1 MFKNIKVK
9 TGLLGVI
16 VFFACLQLLSS
27 GISIFFLSG
36 NQQNISLIDNTI
48 QEQKELNRL
57 RDTVSDLR
65 QNFDGLQVSLR
76 ENNNTQAVSTV
87 LLAAK
92 NDIKVA
98 TSTFEKFMRIPGLTS
113 HNPEVG
119 RMMTRAFEGQIA
131 IAEKVIKAM
140 ENFSTAEDFLST
152 LSSFKT
158 EQHASRAEFD
168 KQYTGYINALDG
180 IMATAV
186 SNSSNAYRTSWGTTA
201 AVFVMVVVLFTGSL
215 MWLNRLLLNPLR
227 ELSAHME
234 RMGKGD
240 LSLPVE
246 VRNKNEIGQL
256 CKSLQDMQSNLAG
269 TVKAIR
275 DGAESINIG
284 TQEIAAGNADLSSR
298 TEEQSA
304 AIVETAASM
313 EQISSTVKQNA
324 DNAQQASGMISE
336 SACLARE
343 GEQLMQSMV
352 EKIHDISQHS
362 QGVGAISD
370 VIDSIAFQTNILAL
384 NAAVEAARAGEA
396 GRGFAVVASE
406 VRNLAQRS
414 ATSAKE
420 ISALV
425 AEAGSAISEGVS
437 LANQSGEMMAKIS
450 GAVSNVNVLM
460 ESISGASDEQSR
472 GVEQI
477 RVAITQMEQVAQQNA
492 ALVEEVATTASHVEE
507 QSVHLTQ
514 AVATFNLGKDEDR
527 FIAPRHTA
535 MQVKPSNNTYSD
547 DNWV

>member
-9 TGLLGVI
+9 TGLLSVI

-27 GISIFFLSG
+27 GISIFFLSE
-36 NQQNISLIDNTI
+36 NQQNISLIDNTV
-48 QEQKELNRL
+48 QEQRALNRL
-57 RDTVSDLR
+57 RDTISNIR
-65 QNFDGLQVSLR
+65 QTVDGIRSSLR
-76 ENNNTQAVSTV
+76 YNDDHDIPTS
-87 LLAAK
+87 LASVQQ
-92 NDIKVA
+92 NIKIA
-98 TSTFEKFMRIPGLTS
+98 NSTFEEFMRIPGLTS
-113 HNPEVG
+113 YDPEVG
-119 RMMTRAFEGQIA
+119 KTMTRTFERQM
-131 IAEKVIKAM
+131 EVVENNFKALK
-140 ENFSTAEDFLST
+140 NFSTAEIVLST
-152 LSSFKT
+152 LSSYEE
-158 EQHASRAEFD
+158 EQNAARVEFD
-168 KQYTGYINALDG
+168 KQYAGYIKALDG
-180 IMATAV
+180 IMASAV
-186 SNSSNAYRTSWGTTA
+186 SNSSNAYRTSWGTT
-201 AVFVMVVVLFTGSL
+201 VSMLIMVAVLFTASL
-215 MWLNRLLLNPLR
+215 LWLNRLLINPLR

-240 LSLPVE
+240 LSFPVE

-256 CKSLQDMQSNLAG
+256 CKSLQDMQSNLAE

-324 DNAQQASGMISE
+324 DNAQQASGMIRE
-336 SACLARE
+336 SASLARE
-343 GEQLMQSMV
+343 GEQLMHEMV
-352 EKIHDISQHS
+352 EKIHTISHNS

-384 NAAVEAARAGEA
+384 NAAVEAARAGES

-425 AEAGSAISEGVS
+425 EQAGSAISEGVN

-450 GAVSNVNVLM
+450 GAVSDVNVLM
-460 ESISGASDEQSR
+460 EGISAASDEQSR

-514 AVATFNLGKDEDR
+514 SVAAFNLGKDENR
-527 FIAPRHTA
+527 FVTPRYITK
-535 MQVKPSNNTYSD
+535 QDTPSEQTCAD
-547 DNWV
+547 ENWI

>member
-9 TGLLGVI
+9 TGLLGII
-16 VFFACLQLLSS
+16 VFFACLQLLSG
-27 GISIFFLSG
+27 GISIFFLSE
-36 NQQNISLIDNTI
+36 NQQNISLIDNTV
-48 QEQKELNRL
+48 QEQKALNRL
-57 RDTVSDLR
+57 RDTISDIR
-65 QNFDGLQVSLR
+65 QTVDGIRSSLR
-76 ENNNTQAVSTV
+76 YNDTHDISAS
-87 LLAAK
+87 LAAVQK
-92 NDIKVA
+92 NINIA
-98 TSTFEKFMRIPGLTS
+98 TSTFDEFMHIPGLTS
-113 HNPEVG
+113 HDPEVG
-119 RMMTRAFEGQIA
+119 KTMTRAFKGQIA
-131 IAEKVIKAM
+131 VMEKNFNALKD
-140 ENFSTAEDFLST
+140 FSTAEMVLST
-152 LSSFKT
+152 LSSYEA
-158 EQHASRAEFD
+158 EQNAARVEFD

-180 IMATAV
+180 IMASAV
-186 SNSSNAYRTSWGTTA
+186 SNSSNAYRTSWGTTVAMLIMA
-201 AVFVMVVVLFTGSL
+201 AVLFTGSL
-215 MWLNRLLLNPLR
+215 LWLNRLLINPLR
-227 ELSAHME
+227 ELSVHME

-240 LSLPVE
+240 LSFSVE

-324 DNAQQASGMISE
+324 DNAQQASSMIRE
-336 SACLARE
+336 SANLAHE
-343 GEQLMQSMV
+343 GEQLMHKMV
-352 EKIHDISQHS
+352 EKIHAISHNS

-384 NAAVEAARAGEA
+384 NAAVEAARAGES

-425 AEAGSAISEGVS
+425 EQAGSSISEGVC

-450 GAVSNVNVLM
+450 GAVSDVNVLM
-460 ESISGASDEQSR
+460 EGISAASDEQSR

-514 AVATFNLGKDEDR
+514 SVATFHLGKDEDR
-527 FIAPRHTA
+527 FVAPRYITK
-535 MQVKPSNNTYSD
+535 QETPSEKTCGD
-547 DNWV
+547 ENWN

>member
-9 TGLLGVI
+9 TGLLSVI

-27 GISIFFLSG
+27 GISIFFLSD

-48 QEQKELNRL
+48 QEQKSLNRL
-57 RDTVSDLR
+57 RDTISDIR
-65 QNFDGLQVSLR
+65 QTVDGIRSSLR
-76 ENNNTQAVSTV
+76 YNSAHDISASLATVQEN
-87 LLAAK
+87 
-92 NDIKVA
+92 IKIA
-98 TSTFEKFMRIPGLTS
+98 TTTFDEFMRIPGLTS

-119 RMMTRAFEGQIA
+119 KAMTRAFEEQMA
-131 IAEKVIKAM
+131 VMEKNFNALK
-140 ENFSTAEDFLST
+140 NFSTTEMALST
-152 LSSFKT
+152 LSSYEA
-158 EQHASRAEFD
+158 EQNAARAEFD
-168 KQYTGYINALDG
+168 KQYTGHINALDG
-180 IMATAV
+180 IMASAV
-186 SNSSNAYRTSWGTTA
+186 SNSSNAYRTSWGTTVA
-201 AVFVMVVVLFTGSL
+201 MLIMVAVLFTASL
-215 MWLNRLLLNPLR
+215 LWLNRLLINPLR

-240 LSLPVE
+240 LSFPVE

-324 DNAQQASGMISE
+324 DNAQQASSMIRE
-336 SACLARE
+336 SASLARE
-343 GEQLMQSMV
+343 GEQLMHEMV
-352 EKIHDISQHS
+352 EKIHSISHNS

-384 NAAVEAARAGEA
+384 NAAVEAARAGES

-425 AEAGSAISEGVS
+425 EQAGSAISEGVS
-437 LANQSGEMMAKIS
+437 LAHQSGEMMAKIS
-450 GAVSNVNVLM
+450 GAVSDVNVLM
-460 ESISGASDEQSR
+460 EGISAASDEQSR

-514 AVATFNLGKDEDR
+514 SVATFQLGKDEGR
-527 FIAPRHTA
+527 LIPPQHTTE
-535 MQVKPSNNTYSD
+535 QENPPNNSSYD
-547 DNWV
+547 DHWV

>member
-9 TGLLGVI
+9 TGLLSVI
-16 VFFACLQLLSS
+16 AFFACLQLLSS
-27 GISIFFLSG
+27 GISIFFLSD

-48 QEQKELNRL
+48 QEQKALNRL

-76 ENNNTQAVSTV
+76 ENNNTHAVSTV

-92 NDIKVA
+92 NDLKLA
-98 TSTFEKFMRIPGLTS
+98 TSTFEEFMRIPGLTS
-113 HNPEVG
+113 HDPEVG
-119 RMMTRAFEGQIA
+119 RTMTRAFEGQIA

-140 ENFSTAEDFLST
+140 ENFSTAEVFLST
-152 LSSFKT
+152 LSSFT
-158 EQHASRAEFD
+158 AEQNASRAEFD

-201 AVFVMVVVLFTGSL
+201 AVFIMVVVLFTGSL

-324 DNAQQASGMISE
+324 DNAQQASGMIRE
-336 SACLARE
+336 SASLARE
-343 GEQLMQSMV
+343 GERLMHDMV
-352 EKIHDISQHS
+352 EKIHTISHNS

-384 NAAVEAARAGEA
+384 NAAVEAARAGES

-425 AEAGSAISEGVS
+425 EQAGSAISDGVS

-460 ESISGASDEQSR
+460 EGISAASDEQSR

>member
-1 MFKNIKVK
+1 MIKNMRVK
-9 TGLLGVI
+9 TGLLGII
-16 VFFACLQLLSS
+16 VFFACLQLLSGS
-27 GISIFFLSG
+27 ISIFFLSE
-36 NQQNISLIDNTI
+36 NQQNISLIENAV
-48 QEQKELNRL
+48 QEQKALNRL
-57 RDTVSDLR
+57 RDTISDIR
-65 QNFDGLQVSLR
+65 QTVDGIRSSLR
-76 ENNNTQAVSTV
+76 YNDTHDISAP
-87 LLAAK
+87 LAAVQK
-92 NDIKVA
+92 NINIA
-98 TSTFEKFMRIPGLTS
+98 ISTFDEFMHIPGLTS
-113 HNPEVG
+113 YNPEVG
-119 RMMTRAFEGQIA
+119 QTMTHAFEGQMA
-131 IAEKVIKAM
+131 VMKKNYKAL
-140 ENFSTAEDFLST
+140 ENFSTAEIVLST
-152 LSSFKT
+152 LSSYEA
-158 EQHASRAEFD
+158 EQNAARMEFD

-180 IMATAV
+180 IMASAI
-186 SNSSNAYRTSWGTTA
+186 SNSNNAYRTSWGTTVA
-201 AVFVMVVVLFTGSL
+201 LLIMVVVLFTGAL
-215 MWLNRLLLNPLR
+215 LWLNRQLINPLHV
-227 ELSAHME
+227 LSAHME

-256 CKSLQDMQSNLAG
+256 CKALQDMQDNLVS
-269 TVKAIR
+269 TVKTIR

-304 AIVETAASM
+304 AIVQTAASM

-324 DNAQQASGMISE
+324 DNAQQASSMIRE
-336 SACLARE
+336 SASLARE
-343 GEQLMQSMV
+343 GEQLMHEMV
-352 EKIHDISQHS
+352 EKIHAISHNS

-384 NAAVEAARAGEA
+384 NAAVEAARAGES

-425 AEAGSAISEGVS
+425 EQAGSTINEGVS
-437 LANQSGEMMAKIS
+437 LASQSGEMMAKIS

-460 ESISGASDEQSR
+460 EGISAASDEQSR

-514 AVATFNLGKDEDR
+514 SVATFSLGNEDDR
-527 FIAPRHTA
+527 SELVSINHHNH
-535 MQVKPSNNTYSD
+535 QN
-547 DNWV
+547 

>member
-27 GISIFFLSG
+27 GSSIFFLSE
-36 NQQNISLIDNTI
+36 NHQNISLIDNTF
-48 QEQKELNRL
+48 QEQKSLNRL
-57 RDTVSDLR
+57 RDTISNIR
-65 QNFDGLQVSLR
+65 QTVDGIRSSLR
-76 ENNNTQAVSTV
+76 YNGD
-87 LLAAK
+87 
-92 NDIKVA
+92 NDISTSLATVQKNIKIA
-98 TSTFEKFMRIPGLTS
+98 TSTFDEFMRIPGLTS
-113 HNPEVG
+113 YDPEAG
-119 RMMTRAFEGQIA
+119 KTMTRAFERQMA
-131 IAEKVIKAM
+131 VTEKNFNALK
-140 ENFSTAEDFLST
+140 NFSTAEMALST
-152 LSSFKT
+152 LST
-158 EQHASRAEFD
+158 YEAEQNAARVEFD
-168 KQYTGYINALDG
+168 KQYTNYINALDG
-180 IMATAV
+180 IMASAV
-186 SNSSNAYRTSWGTTA
+186 SNSRNAYRTSWGATVA
-201 AVFVMVVVLFTGSL
+201 MLIMVTVLFTGSL
-215 MWLNRLLLNPLR
+215 LWLNRLLINPLR

-240 LSLPVE
+240 LSFPVE

-269 TVKAIR
+269 TVKTIR
-275 DGAESINIG
+275 DGAESIHIG

-324 DNAQQASGMISE
+324 DNAQQASGMIRE
-336 SACLARE
+336 SASLARE
-343 GEQLMQSMV
+343 GVQLMHEMV
-352 EKIHDISQHS
+352 EKIHAISHNA
-362 QGVGAISD
+362 QGVGTISD

-384 NAAVEAARAGEA
+384 NAAVEAARAGES

-425 AEAGSAISEGVS
+425 EQAGSVISEGVS

-450 GAVSNVNVLM
+450 GAVCDVNALM
-460 ESISGASDEQSR
+460 EGISAASDEQSR

-477 RVAITQMEQVAQQNA
+477 RVAITQMEQVTQQNA
-492 ALVEEVATTASHVEE
+492 ALVEEVATTASNVEE
-507 QSVHLTQ
+507 QSVHLTRS
-514 AVATFNLGKDEDR
+514 VDTFNLGKDEDR
-527 FIAPRHTA
+527 FVTPRYINKQET
-535 MQVKPSNNTYSD
+535 PSEKNCTD
-547 DNWV
+547 ENWI

>member
-1 MFKNIKVK
+1 MFKNVRVK
-9 TGLLGVI
+9 TGLLGII
-16 VFFACLQLLSS
+16 VFFACLQLLSG
-27 GISIFFLSG
+27 GISIFFLSE
-36 NQQNISLIDNTI
+36 NQQNISLIDNAV
-48 QEQKELNRL
+48 QEQKALSRL
-57 RDTVSDLR
+57 RDTISDIR
-65 QNFDGLQVSLR
+65 QTVDGIRSSLR
-76 ENNNTQAVSTV
+76 YNDTHDISTSLTAVQKNIKI
-87 LLAAK
+87 AA
-92 NDIKVA
+92 
-98 TSTFEKFMRIPGLTS
+98 STFDEFMRIPGLTS
-113 HNPEVG
+113 YDPEVG
-119 RMMTRAFEGQIA
+119 KAMTRAFEGQMA
-131 IAEKVIKAM
+131 VVEKNLKAL
-140 ENFSTAEDFLST
+140 ENFSTAEIFLST
-152 LSSFKT
+152 LSSYEA
-158 EQHASRAEFD
+158 EQNAARVEFD
-168 KQYTGYINALDG
+168 KQYAGYINALDG
-180 IMATAV
+180 IMASAV
-186 SNSSNAYRTSWGTTA
+186 SNSNNAYRTSWGTTVA
-201 AVFVMVVVLFTGSL
+201 LLIMVAVLFTGSL
-215 MWLNRLLLNPLR
+215 LWLNRLLINPLR
-227 ELSAHME
+227 VLSVHME

-246 VRNKNEIGQL
+246 IRNKNEIGQL
-256 CKSLQDMQSNLAG
+256 CKALQNMQDNLVS
-269 TVKAIR
+269 TVKTIR

-304 AIVETAASM
+304 AIVQTAASM

-324 DNAQQASGMISE
+324 DNAQQASSMIRE
-336 SACLARE
+336 SASLAHE
-343 GEQLMQSMV
+343 GEQLMHEMV
-352 EKIHDISQHS
+352 EKIHAISHNS

-384 NAAVEAARAGEA
+384 NAAVEAARAGES

-425 AEAGSAISEGVS
+425 EQAGSTIKEGVS

-460 ESISGASDEQSR
+460 EGISAASDEQSR

-514 AVATFNLGKDEDR
+514 SVATFSLGNEDER
-527 FIAPRHTA
+527 SELVSINQHNH
-535 MQVKPSNNTYSD
+535 QN
-547 DNWV
+547 

>member
-9 TGLLGVI
+9 TGLLSVI

-27 GISIFFLSG
+27 GISIFFLSE
-36 NQQNISLIDNTI
+36 NQQNIRLIDNTVK
-48 QEQKELNRL
+48 EQRALNRL
-57 RDTVSDLR
+57 RDTISNIR
-65 QNFDGLQVSLR
+65 QTVDGIRSSLR
-76 ENNNTQAVSTV
+76 YNDDHDIPTS
-87 LLAAK
+87 LASVQQ
-92 NDIKVA
+92 NIKIA
-98 TSTFEKFMRIPGLTS
+98 NSTFEEFMRIPGLTS
-113 HNPEVG
+113 YDPEVG
-119 RMMTRAFEGQIA
+119 KTMTRTFERQM
-131 IAEKVIKAM
+131 EVVENNFKALK
-140 ENFSTAEDFLST
+140 NFSTAEMALST
-152 LSSFKT
+152 LSSYEA
-158 EQHASRAEFD
+158 EQNAARVEFD
-168 KQYTGYINALDG
+168 KQYAGYIKALDG
-180 IMATAV
+180 IMASAV
-186 SNSSNAYRTSWGTTA
+186 SNSSNAYRTSWGTT
-201 AVFVMVVVLFTGSL
+201 VSMLIMVAVLFTASL
-215 MWLNRLLLNPLR
+215 LWLNRLLINPLR

-240 LSLPVE
+240 LSFPVE

-256 CKSLQDMQSNLAG
+256 CKSLLDMQSNLAE

-324 DNAQQASGMISE
+324 DNAQQASGMIRE
-336 SACLARE
+336 SASLARD
-343 GEQLMQSMV
+343 GEQLMHEMV
-352 EKIHDISQHS
+352 EKIHAISHNS

-384 NAAVEAARAGEA
+384 NAAVEAARAGES

-425 AEAGSAISEGVS
+425 EQAGSAISEGVS

-460 ESISGASDEQSR
+460 EGISAASDEQSR

-507 QSVHLTQ
+507 QSEHLTQ
-514 AVATFNLGKDEDR
+514 SVATFHLGKDEDR
-527 FIAPRHTA
+527 FIAPRYIT
-535 MQVKPSNNTYSD
+535 MQETPSENTCAD
-547 DNWV
+547 KNWI

>member
-9 TGLLGVI
+9 TGLLSVI
-16 VFFACLQLLSS
+16 VFLACLQLLSS
-27 GISIFFLSG
+27 GISILFLSE
-36 NQQNISLIDNTI
+36 NQQSISLIDNTV
-48 QEQKELNRL
+48 QEQKSLNRL
-57 RDTVSDLR
+57 RDTISNIR
-65 QNFDGLQVSLR
+65 QAVDGIRSSLR
-76 ENNNTQAVSTV
+76 YNGDHDISASLATV
-87 LLAAK
+87 QQNIKIAA
-92 NDIKVA
+92 
-98 TSTFEKFMRIPGLTS
+98 STFDEFMRIPGLTS
-113 HNPEVG
+113 YDPEVG
-119 RMMTRAFEGQIA
+119 KTMTHAFERQIA
-131 IAEKVIKAM
+131 VMEKNFHALK
-140 ENFSTAEDFLST
+140 NFSTAEMALST
-152 LSSFKT
+152 LSSYEA
-158 EQHASRAEFD
+158 EQNAARAEFD

-180 IMATAV
+180 IMASAV
-186 SNSSNAYRTSWGTTA
+186 SNSSNEYRTSWGTTVA
-201 AVFVMVVVLFTGSL
+201 MLIMVAVLFTASL
-215 MWLNRLLLNPLR
+215 LWLNRLLINPLR

-240 LSLPVE
+240 LSFPVE

-324 DNAQQASGMISE
+324 DNAQQASSMIRE
-336 SACLARE
+336 SASLARE
-343 GEQLMQSMV
+343 GEQLMHEMV
-352 EKIHDISQHS
+352 EKIHTISHNS

-384 NAAVEAARAGEA
+384 NAAVEAARAGES

-425 AEAGSAISEGVS
+425 EQAGSAISEGVS

-450 GAVSNVNVLM
+450 GAVSDVNVLM
-460 ESISGASDEQSR
+460 EGISAASDEQSR

-514 AVATFNLGKDEDR
+514 SVATFNLGKDEDR
-527 FIAPRHTA
+527 FVAPRYITK
-535 MQVKPSNNTYSD
+535 QDTPSEKTCAD
-547 DNWV
+547 ENWI

>member
-1 MFKNIKVK
+1 MFKNLKVR
-9 TGLLGVI
+9 TGLLCVI
-16 VFFACLQLLSS
+16 FFFACLQLLSS
-27 GISIFFLSG
+27 SISIFFLSE
-36 NQQNISLIDNTI
+36 NQQNISQIDYAV
-48 QEQKELNRL
+48 QEQKALNRL
-57 RDTVSDLR
+57 RDTITNIR
-65 QNFDGLQVSLR
+65 QTLDNTKFSIRL
-76 ENNNTQAVSTV
+76 NNTHDLSES
-87 LLAAK
+87 LASMQNNVKIA
-92 NDIKVA
+92 A
-98 TSTFEKFMRIPGLTS
+98 STFDEFMRIPGLTS
-113 HNPEVG
+113 YDPEVG
-119 RMMTRAFEGQIA
+119 KAMTRAFNGQMA
-131 IAEKVIKAM
+131 IIQKNIKAL
-140 ENFSTAEDFLST
+140 EQFSTVDVFLST
-152 LSSFKT
+152 LSSHHA
-158 EQHASRAEFD
+158 EQNAARVEFD
-168 KQYTGYINALDG
+168 NQFKNYINALDG
-180 IMATAV
+180 ILVSAV
-186 SNSSNAYRTSWGTTA
+186 DKSNNAYRTSWWTTA
-201 AVFVMVVVLFTGSL
+201 ALLIMAAVLFTGTL
-215 MWLNRLLLNPLR
+215 LWLNRLLINPLR
-227 ELSAHME
+227 KLSDHME

-256 CKSLQDMQSNLAG
+256 CKSLQDMQINLVG
-269 TVKAIR
+269 TVKTIR

-514 AVATFNLGKDEDR
+514 SVATFNLGKDEDR

-535 MQVKPSNNTYSD
+535 EQAKPSNNTYSD

>member
-9 TGLLGVI
+9 TGLLGII
-16 VFFACLQLLSS
+16 VFFACLQLLSG
-27 GISIFFLSG
+27 GISIFFLSE
-36 NQQNISLIDNTI
+36 NQQNISLIDNTV
-48 QEQKELNRL
+48 QEQKALNRL
-57 RDTVSDLR
+57 RDTISDIR
-65 QNFDGLQVSLR
+65 QTVDGIRSSLR
-76 ENNNTQAVSTV
+76 YNDTHDISAS
-87 LLAAK
+87 LAAVQK
-92 NDIKVA
+92 NINIA
-98 TSTFEKFMRIPGLTS
+98 TSTFDEFMHIPGLTS
-113 HNPEVG
+113 HDPEVG
-119 RMMTRAFEGQIA
+119 KTMTRAFKGQIA
-131 IAEKVIKAM
+131 VMEKNFNALKD
-140 ENFSTAEDFLST
+140 FSTAEMVLST
-152 LSSFKT
+152 LSSYEA
-158 EQHASRAEFD
+158 EQNAARVEFD

-180 IMATAV
+180 IMASAV
-186 SNSSNAYRTSWGTTA
+186 SNSSNAYRTSWGTTVAMLIMA
-201 AVFVMVVVLFTGSL
+201 AVLFTVSL
-215 MWLNRLLLNPLR
+215 LWLNRLLINPLR
-227 ELSAHME
+227 ELSVHME

-240 LSLPVE
+240 LSFSVE

-324 DNAQQASGMISE
+324 DNAQQASSMIRE
-336 SACLARE
+336 SANLAHE
-343 GEQLMQSMV
+343 GEQLMHKMV
-352 EKIHDISQHS
+352 EKIHAISHNS

-384 NAAVEAARAGEA
+384 NAAVEAARAGES

-425 AEAGSAISEGVS
+425 EQAGSSISEGVC

-450 GAVSNVNVLM
+450 GAVSDVNVLM
-460 ESISGASDEQSR
+460 EGISAASDEQSR

-514 AVATFNLGKDEDR
+514 SVATFHLGKDEDR
-527 FIAPRHTA
+527 FVAPRYITK
-535 MQVKPSNNTYSD
+535 QETPSEKTCAD
-547 DNWV
+547 ENWI

>member
-1 MFKNIKVK
+1 MFKNLKVK

-16 VFFACLQLLSS
+16 MFFACLQLLSS
-27 GISIFFLSG
+27 GISIFFLSD
-36 NQQNISLIDNTI
+36 NQQNISLIENTI
-48 QEQKELNRL
+48 QEQKALNRL
-57 RDTVSDLR
+57 RDTIANGRQILDEAQFSMRINDTHDLSK
-65 QNFDGLQVSLR
+65 SLTAMKD
-76 ENNNTQAVSTV
+76 NVKAAVS
-87 LLAAK
+87 AF
-92 NDIKVA
+92 D
-98 TSTFEKFMRIPGLTS
+98 EFMRIPGLTS
-113 HNPEVG
+113 YDPEVG
-119 RMMTRAFEGQIA
+119 KIMTRAFEGQMA
-131 IAEKVIKAM
+131 MTEKNIRVF
-140 ENFSTAEDFLST
+140 EQFSSADVFLST
-152 LSSFKT
+152 LSSYKN
-158 EQHASRAEFD
+158 ERYAARAEFD
-168 KQYTGYINALDG
+168 KQYKNYINALDG
-180 IMATAV
+180 ILNSAV
-186 SNSSNAYRTSWGTTA
+186 KNSNNAYQTSWGTTVA
-201 AVFVMVVVLFTGSL
+201 MLIMVAVLFTGSL
-215 MWLNRLLLNPLR
+215 LWLNRLLINPLR

-240 LSLPVE
+240 LSFPVE

-324 DNAQQASGMISE
+324 ENAQQASGMIRE
-336 SACLARE
+336 SASLARE
-343 GEQLMQSMV
+343 GEQLMHEMV
-352 EKIHDISQHS
+352 EKIHVISHNS

-384 NAAVEAARAGEA
+384 NAAVEAARAGES

-425 AEAGSAISEGVS
+425 EQAGSAISEGVS

-450 GAVSNVNVLM
+450 GAVSDVNVLM
-460 ESISGASDEQSR
+460 EGISAASDEQSR

-514 AVATFNLGKDEDR
+514 SVATFHLGKDEDR
-527 FIAPRHTA
+527 FIAPRYITK
-535 MQVKPSNNTYSD
+535 QETPSEKNCGD
-547 DNWV
+547 ENWI

>member
-27 GISIFFLSG
+27 GISIFFLSE
-36 NQQNISLIDNTI
+36 NQKNISLIDNTV
-48 QEQKELNRL
+48 QEQRALNRL
-57 RDTVSDLR
+57 RDTISNIR
-65 QNFDGLQVSLR
+65 QTVDGMRSSLR
-76 ENNNTQAVSTV
+76 YNGDHDISASLATV
-87 LLAAK
+87 QQ
-92 NDIKVA
+92 NIKIA
-98 TSTFEKFMRIPGLTS
+98 NSTFDEFMRIPGLTS
-113 HNPEVG
+113 YDPEVG
-119 RMMTRAFEGQIA
+119 KTMKRTFERQM
-131 IAEKVIKAM
+131 EVVENNFKALK
-140 ENFSTAEDFLST
+140 NFSTAEMALST
-152 LSSFKT
+152 LSSYEA
-158 EQHASRAEFD
+158 EQNAARVEFD
-168 KQYTGYINALDG
+168 KQYAGYIKAQDG
-180 IMATAV
+180 IMASAV
-186 SNSSNAYRTSWGTTA
+186 SNSSNAYRTSWGTT
-201 AVFVMVVVLFTGSL
+201 VSMLIMVAVLFIASL
-215 MWLNRLLLNPLR
+215 LWLNRLLINPLR

-240 LSLPVE
+240 LSFPVE

-256 CKSLQDMQSNLAG
+256 CKSLLDMQSNLAE

-324 DNAQQASGMISE
+324 DNAQQASGMIRE
-336 SACLARE
+336 SASLARE
-343 GEQLMQSMV
+343 GEQLMHEMV
-352 EKIHDISQHS
+352 EKIHAISHNS

-384 NAAVEAARAGEA
+384 NAAVEAARAGES

-425 AEAGSAISEGVS
+425 EQAGSAISEGVS

-450 GAVSNVNVLM
+450 GAVSDVNVLM
-460 ESISGASDEQSR
+460 EGISAASDEQSR

-514 AVATFNLGKDEDR
+514 SVAAFNLGKDEDR
-527 FIAPRHTA
+527 FIAPRHTDK
-535 MQVKPSNNTYSD
+535 QEKPSGNTCAD
-547 DNWV
+547 ENWV